1 MNLLYLDLLGTK
13 KKWEQGGRRAVEAAF
28 ATFEALVQSGLAHV
42 SPAELLQGGIEA
54 DSAAI
59 VCADGV
65 QALRLSQAILT
76 KAFNEDAEDAT
87 TRLWIRG
94 AIVPVGNPGPLR
106 ATEPMDPPFANIAVH
121 RYSAPLLEAISVE
134 RSGFKGMRILIADA
148 LVNDPLRE
156 AMRIPVGPRHLIPL
170 RRLDHSRYRVEG
182 FQDWLWMLPRDEN
195 EWTRA
200 KRQMAARL
208 RWAAA
213 DADEFLQAA
222 ATQVVFH
229 ESEAIWGSLRTP

>member
-1 MNLLYLDLLGTK
+1 
-13 KKWEQGGRRAVEAAF
+13 
-28 ATFEALVQSGLAHV
+28 
-42 SPAELLQGGIEA
+42 
-54 DSAAI
+54 
-59 VCADGV
+59 
-65 QALRLSQAILT
+65 
-76 KAFNEDAEDAT
+76 
-87 TRLWIRG
+87 
-94 AIVPVGNPGPLR
+94 
-106 ATEPMDPPFANIAVH
+106 MDPPFANIAVH